1 MLTLSRPTC
10 RTYSPVT
17 STPGLETPEVVE
29 SFPIEDDVQT
39 PKASRT
45 PINHP
50 APGGMTPIASGA
62 TTPTTAAL
70 SEESRKAKS
79 FLGFVPF
86 TDFLRVRYPSTS
98 QSSDKT
104 LSESHYAAGAARVED
119 FEGDTKNNG
128 SETET
133 DRMTLRANKGS
144 EYYSSVDSVEGPEG

>member
-1 MLTLSRPTC
+1 
-10 RTYSPVT
+10 
-17 STPGLETPEVVE
+17 
-29 SFPIEDDVQT
+29 
-39 PKASRT
+39 
-45 PINHP
+45 
-50 APGGMTPIASGA
+50 MTPTASGA

-86 TDFLRVRYPSTS
+86 TDFLRARYPSTS

-119 FEGDTKNNG
+119 FEWDTNSG

-133 DRMTLRANKGS
+133 DRMTLSANKGP
-144 EYYSSVDSVEGPEG
+144 ENYSNSVEGPEG